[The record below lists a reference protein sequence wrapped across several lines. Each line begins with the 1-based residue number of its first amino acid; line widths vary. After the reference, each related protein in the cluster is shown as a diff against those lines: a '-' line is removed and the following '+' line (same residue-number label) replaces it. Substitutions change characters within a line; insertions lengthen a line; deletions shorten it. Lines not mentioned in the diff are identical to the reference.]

1 MGRALWMVS
10 VSVNG
15 WPRSTWT
22 PDVVR
27 LADRVIERGWVALA
41 DGLIAEVGEGSAPA
55 GSEDVAGDLLMPGL
69 VELHTDHLEAHYVPR
84 PKVFWDPIA
93 AATQV

>member
-27 LADRVIERGWVALA
+27 LADRVIERVLEGCGHGPDRVE
-41 DGLIAEVGEGSAPA
+41 DGRITRIARREC
-55 GSEDVAGDLLMPGL
+55 
-69 VELHTDHLEAHYVPR
+69 TDDERRRVTEKYLRVR
-84 PKVFWDPIA
+84 
-93 AATQV
+93 

>member
-15 WPRSTWT
+15 WPRATWT

-27 LADRVIERGWVALA
+27 LADRVIERVLEGCGHGSDKAQ
-41 DGLIAEVGEGSAPA
+41 DGYITRIARRECTD
-55 GSEDVAGDLLMPGL
+55 SERRRVTEKFLR
-69 VELHTDHLEAHYVPR
+69 VR
-84 PKVFWDPIA
+84 
-93 AATQV
+93 

>member
-15 WPRSTWT
+15 WPRAAWT

-27 LADRVIERGWVALA
+27 IADRVIDRVL
-41 DGLIAEVGEGSAPA
+41 EGC
-55 GSEDVAGDLLMPGL
+55 GVAGTDRIEDGFITRIVRRQCSD
-69 VELHTDHLEAHYVPR
+69 VERRRVVEKYLKER
-84 PKVFWDPIA
+84 
-93 AATQV
+93 